1 VAYALGYT
9 GNGVGSSRF
18 GAQVAL
24 EVLGQGRSPL
34 SELALVRTKPIPWP
48 PEPLRFGAIEL
59 TRWSFAHA
67 DSHDGRRN
75 LWLRLLD
82 RIGVGFDS

>member
-1 VAYALGYT
+1 
-9 GNGVGSSRF
+9 
-18 GAQVAL
+18 
-24 EVLGQGRSPL
+24 
-34 SELALVRTKPIPWP
+34 VRTKPIPWP

-67 DSHDGRRN
+67 DSHNGRRN

-82 RIGVGFDS
+82 RIGVGFGS